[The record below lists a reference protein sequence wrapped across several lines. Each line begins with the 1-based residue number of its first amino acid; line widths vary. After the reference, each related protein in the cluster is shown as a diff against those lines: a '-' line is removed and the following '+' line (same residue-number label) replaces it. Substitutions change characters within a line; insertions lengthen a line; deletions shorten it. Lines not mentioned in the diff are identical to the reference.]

1 MAMRIYL
8 PMRINADN
16 RIPSAIC
23 SKYYISKWSIQICK
37 DNYKKKNQSS
47 VIKKTTTLLIMFGHA
62 LKYFVSQEKLN
73 FVSSLRKGAG
83 AMVYIDIM
91 QVVVKKMDSRRNFPR
106 SDFH

>member
-1 MAMRIYL
+1 MSSGLLVVVVGHLILLPVGGKALRAPACQIGRLLPVCFHANFAKGGAIY
-8 PMRINADN
+8 I
-16 RIPSAIC
+16 
-23 SKYYISKWSIQICK
+23 
-37 DNYKKKNQSS
+37 
-47 VIKKTTTLLIMFGHA
+47 